1 MENCSRPN
9 YGTVVG
15 SSSNLVQGLTTQ
27 VASRD
32 MTPRS
37 KDQRSRFK
45 RNAAYPNKNCNN
57 SVPDG
62 PIKVILGC

>member
-9 YGTVVG
+9 SGTVSYIQIKMAQV
-15 SSSNLVQGLTTQ
+15 LTTQ

-37 KDQRSRFK
+37 RSQRSRSQSDV
-45 RNAAYPNKNCNN
+45 AYSVKNWNN
-57 SVPDG
+57 SV
-62 PIKVILGC
+62 VLSSSYILGG